1 MNSKKILESNL
12 EILNEFKNKIDFET
26 ALEKFEKE
34 EDENKIIFE
43 NNGDKEDL
51 YSYKKIGPSVEDNKD
66 SEEKDKKL
74 EDDDFL
80 ISQSLAKLKI
90 ELSGKEKICEDLN
103 GWDEE
108 I

>member
-1 MNSKKILESNL
+1 MESNL

-34 EDENKIIFE
+34 EDENKFLFE
-43 NNGDKEDL
+43 NIGDNEHI
-51 YSYKKIGPSVEDNKD
+51 YSYKKIGTSVEDNKD

-74 EDDDFL
+74 DDDDYL

-90 ELSGKEKICEDLN
+90 EISEKEKICEDLN